1 MFCTPVTVQNLEKVG
16 AIMEAMSAESRK
28 TVVPAFYEIALK
40 TKYARDEESAEMIDI
55 IREGISYN
63 FAMEYVVPLGMPHL
77 EWRLLIS
84 DKKNNI
90 TSSVEKKMGG
100 WEKNLDKILIAYLD

>member
-1 MFCTPVTVQNLEKVG
+1 V
-16 AIMEAMSAESRK
+16 
-28 TVVPAFYEIALK
+28 ALK

-63 FAMEYVVPLGMPHL
+63 FGMEYVVPLGMPHL
-77 EWRLLIS
+77 EWRILIS

-90 TSSVEKKMGG
+90 SSSVEKKMKN
-100 WEKNLDKILIAYLD
+100 WEKSLEKILIAYLD